1 MPKKEWQN
9 DVVLLTPTQIFTFK
23 AIQNAWKI
31 VGTLGPCLLKG
42 PCWGLTSAF
51 CFPTQKEVIAIRI
64 TVCCAF
70 ASNSWI
76 PALMSLPM
84 PSSVARIPKVK
95 SAYWNRA
102 LMSWWKESPTVTR
115 IRSIHISHSQGCIVD
130 CMMELSLT
138 HCTCNRTKYND
149 QQWDNK

>member
-1 MPKKEWQN
+1 MAKWCSFIDSNPNFHFQGHPKCLKDCRN
-9 DVVLLTPTQIFTFK
+9 FGPMSFK
-23 AIQNAWKI
+23 RPMLRSNLSILFSN
-31 VGTLGPCLLKG
+31 PKG
-42 PCWGLTSAF
+42 SHS
-51 CFPTQKEVIAIRI
+51 IRI

-95 SAYWNRA
+95 SAYWNPA
-102 LMSWWKESPTVTR
+102 LMAWWKESPTVTR
-115 IRSIHISHSQGCIVD
+115 IRSIHISHGLGCIVD

-138 HCTCNRTKYND
+138 RCTCNRTKYND
-149 QQWDNK
+149 QHWDNK